1 MKIVKTKKILWYVAL
16 LVMPFIISSCYP
28 GGAEYVDDLDVV
40 ATRYDSEFNFATAK
54 TYLMP
59 DTIMEITDS
68 DNPENNEP
76 IRKDLNVLIISET
89 AKQMQALGYERIFDT
104 INGYPDIYLTISAVS
119 TTYVGSYWN
128 YWYGYWGWGGYWPPY
143 YGPGWGW
150 GYPGGVSYYSYE
162 TGTLIMNMSDPEH
175 ADLEEKIIPV
185 VWLAGLNGL
194 LQGSN
199 SYTNDRAKQMIDQAF
214 KQSPYL

>member
-1 MKIVKTKKILWYVAL
+1 MKIIKTKKILWYVAL
-16 LVMPFIISSCYP
+16 LVMPVIISSCYP
-28 GGAEYVDDLDVV
+28 GGAEYVDELDVV
-40 ATRYDSEFNFATAK
+40 ATRYDSEFNFTTAK

-59 DTIMEITDS
+59 DTIMEIKDS

-76 IRKDLNVLIISET
+76 IRKDLNDLIISET

-162 TGTLIMNMSDPEH
+162 TGTVIMNMSDPAN

-194 LQGSN
+194 LKGSN
-199 SYTNDRAKQMIDQAF
+199 SYIDERVKRMIDQAF
-214 KQSPYL
+214 TQSPYL

>member
-1 MKIVKTKKILWYVAL
+1 MKIVKIKKTLWYVAL
-16 LVMPFIISSCYP
+16 LVMPVIISSCYP
-28 GGAEYVDDLDVV
+28 GGAEYVDELDIVG
-40 ATRYDSEFNFATAK
+40 TRYDSEFDFSTAK

-59 DTIMEITDS
+59 DTIVVITDP
-68 DNPENNEP
+68 DDPENNEP
-76 IRKDLNVLIISET
+76 IRKDLNKLIISET

-150 GYPGGVSYYSYE
+150 GYPGGIGYYTYE
-162 TGTLIMNMSDPEH
+162 TGTIIMNMSDPKN

-185 VWLAGLNGL
+185 VWIADLNGL
-194 LQGSN
+194 VKGSN
-199 SYTNDRAKQMIDQAF
+199 AYIDERVKRMIDQAF